1 MVLHHTVN
9 PLCNARSI
17 FVLSLSGSMI
27 FYKKSSF
34 TSSMSGEKA
43 LPGHYVTR
51 GGSSIWRNAG
61 SECFLAYLINWG
73 NKRRGPP
80 RGGGAW
86 G

>member
-1 MVLHHTVN
+1 MNLNNLISFMVLHHTVN

-51 GGSSIWRNAG
+51 GGSSGQNTIVVWG
-61 SECFLAYLINWG
+61 TVILKLAWQSIL
-73 NKRRGPP
+73 
-80 RGGGAW
+80 
-86 G
+86 